1 MDNFNYRDY
10 SNEKGY
16 DLLKALYEK
25 PIKAIKIEPLNEDLI
40 NELRHHA
47 ATIKAAIEEAEA
59 VKSALSP
66 GDVSV
71 LDNAKRQLFRLETHI
86 NRFERFKRWK
96 V

>member
-40 NELRHHA
+40 KELKRH
-47 ATIKAAIEEAEA
+47 AE
-59 VKSALSP
+59 
-66 GDVSV
+66 
-71 LDNAKRQLFRLETHI
+71 T
-86 NRFERFKRWK
+86 
-96 V
+96 

>member
-1 MDNFNYRDY
+1 MDDFNYRDY

-16 DLLKALYEK
+16 NLLKALYEK

-59 VKSALSP
+59 VKSALSSD
-66 GDVSV
+66 DVSV
-71 LDNAKRQLFRLETHI
+71 LEHAKRQLFRLETHI
-86 NRFERFKRWK
+86 NRFERFKRWG

>member
-40 NELRHHA
+40 KELKRHA

-59 VKSALSP
+59 IKSALS
-66 GDVSV
+66 
-71 LDNAKRQLFRLETHI
+71 DNAKRQLFRLETHI
-86 NRFERFKRWK
+86 NRFERFKKWG

>member
-25 PIKAIKIEPLNEDLI
+25 PIKAIKIEDLI

-71 LDNAKRQLFRLETHI
+71 LDNAKRQLFRIETHI
-86 NRFERFKRWK
+86 NRFEKFKRWGI
-96 V
+96 

>member
-1 MDNFNYRDY
+1 MT
-10 SNEKGY
+10 SS
-16 DLLKALYEK
+16 K
-25 PIKAIKIEPLNEDLI
+25 PSTPLNEDLI
-40 NELRHHA
+40 KELKRHA

-59 VKSALSP
+59 IKSALSP

-86 NRFERFKRWK
+86 NRFERFKKWG